1 MKEKIKN
8 FIKNEKKLF
17 LIVVLGV
24 AGVLMI
30 ALSEVLPNKNQE
42 KVKEEATTFSYANY
56 EKETEQRLSDIISEI
71 DGAGRVKVML
81 TLKSSEKYEFAKN
94 SQTDEKSSEENS
106 QKNKNDEYVIL
117 NGTNGDECVTIKSE
131 YPSVQGVVVVCD
143 GGDSQVVKSNITQ
156 AVSSAVGISTNN
168 ITVLKMKLSEE

>member
-8 FIKNEKKLF
+8 FIRNEKKLF

-24 AGVLMI
+24 TGVLMI

-143 GGDSQVVKSNITQ
+143 GGDSQAVKSNITQ